1 METIGDISVWLTPA
15 IIIGLF
21 LWLRADIRV
30 LEGRFEKRFDGMEK
44 CIDGLEERFEKR
56 FDGVEKRFDGV
67 EKRFDGVEKRFDGV
81 EKRFEGMDE
90 RMRVLEAGQAEI
102 RGQLSVICEYILRPN
117 LWEPEGAPETAPGN

>member
-30 LEGRFEKRFDGMEK
+30 LGGRIEKRFDGIEKRFDGM
-44 CIDGLEERFEKR
+44 
-56 FDGVEKRFDGV
+56 
-67 EKRFDGVEKRFDGV
+67 
-81 EKRFEGMDE
+81 DE
-90 RMRVLEAGQAEI
+90 RMRALEAGQAET

-117 LWEPEGAPETAPGN
+117 LCEPEGAPEAAPGN